1 MLVQFPMDEGAMK
14 RLAEQVEQWP
24 NLTPVDVS
32 KTMYEKSLVEI
43 LGTEK
48 SDKLIS
54 ELNLSGQLKK
64 VPDELQAAFYI
75 ADIKWAWNAAD
86 ETFQSV
92 GPIGI
97 ASMDKK
103 QLFRYVK
110 GKVEIEKRRSADVL
124 RIYLELDGSGAW
136 YYFEYKLGIMN
147 IISGDKE
154 FVTLITNVK
163 DDKRKFEE
171 QNLKY
176 TYQIVTSKKK
186 RDDFVARFSDLR

>member
-1 MLVQFPMDEGAMK
+1 MTRQRESLLILLENQTK
-14 RLAEQVEQWP
+14 
-24 NLTPVDVS
+24 
-32 KTMYEKSLVEI
+32 YEKGLIEL

-54 ELNLSGQLKK
+54 ELNLSGQLKR
-64 VPDELQAAFYI
+64 VPEELQSSFYL
-75 ADIKWAWNAAD
+75 ADIKWSWNAAD

-110 GKVEIEKRRSADVL
+110 GKIEIEKRRSADVI
-124 RIYLELDGSGAW
+124 RVYLELDASGAW

-154 FVTLITNVK
+154 FVTMITDVK
-163 DDKRKFEE
+163 DDKRKFEDK
-171 QNLKY
+171 NLKF
-176 TYQIVTSKKK
+176 TYQSVVAKKK
-186 RDDFVARFSDLR
+186 RDDFVSRFPDLRQ